1 MNVKIILKKLAEIN
15 RKADKD
21 HIHEDINS
29 EMNELRNRI
38 IELEKITNN
47 ILFFEEIERE
57 K

>member
-1 MNVKIILKKLAEIN
+1 MNVKIILRKLAEIN

-38 IELEKITNN
+38 TELEKITNN